1 MRAVRHLPPCALK
14 GGERAESIRLNSPP
28 RAAGIKTQV
37 ANGEKE
43 KGRGIARGGETWDR
57 ESGSARMCEEGERV
71 MELETERERV

>member
-1 MRAVRHLPPCALK
+1 M
-14 GGERAESIRLNSPP
+14 
-28 RAAGIKTQV
+28 

-57 ESGSARMCEEGERV
+57 ESGSARMCEEREKV